1 MHLGRLDFIR
11 CCYSYK
17 LSTTLPEAVQLEVVW
32 AVEMLSRLAADVLL
46 ESTARQLSAKS
57 ALTKPFELP
66 FLAVFSRN

>member
-32 AVEMLSRLAADVLL
+32 AVEMLSWLAADVLL
-46 ESTARQLSAKS
+46 EGTARQ
-57 ALTKPFELP
+57 
-66 FLAVFSRN
+66 